1 MEITTKITIDML
13 TEESVSILT
22 QKFLE
27 LDGEVTQVGM
37 NHRKAY
43 INSEQGRT
51 ELKAEQPKDVLNSV
65 MSIWGDTPKVVEENK
80 TKESE

>member
-1 MEITTKITIDML
+1 MEITTKVTIDML
-13 TEESVSILT
+13 TSESVSILA

-43 INSEQGRT
+43 MNSEQGRT
-51 ELKAEQPKDVLNSV
+51 ELKAEQSKATVNAV
-65 MSIWGDTPKVVEENK
+65 FAIWGDTPKVEENK